1 MMGMAKL
8 KSKIASIRD
17 AWPDILSALKAG
29 HSLKYVCDRLNEDG
43 VAVEYK
49 MLRAYV
55 SVLRREHAGRSAI
68 PLGLKPRSAPFPDQ
82 VPVPTTSA
90 PAISRSNPLATA
102 MEYLNKVR
110 GFQNFTG
117 EPPDPDK
124 IF

>member
-1 MMGMAKL
+1 MEKP
-8 KSKIASIRD
+8 KSKIALIRN
-17 AWPDILSALKAG
+17 AWPDILTALRAG
-29 HSLKYVCDRLNEDG
+29 HTLKCVCERLNEAG

-55 SVLRREHAGRSAI
+55 SLLHREQARRSAP
-68 PLGLKPRSAPFPDQ
+68 PLEPKPRSVRVFEA
-82 VPVPTTSA
+82 VPVPPPS
-90 PAISRSNPLATA
+90 PPISRSNPLATA
-102 MEYLNKVR
+102 MEYLSKVR

>member
-1 MMGMAKL
+1 MEKRN
-8 KSKIASIRD
+8 SKIASIRD
-17 AWPDILSALKAG
+17 AWPDILTALKAG
-29 HSLKYVCDRLNEDG
+29 HTLKHVCERLNEAG

-55 SVLRREHAGRSAI
+55 SVVRREQSR
-68 PLGLKPRSAPFPDQ
+68 PVPTPPKLKPRSAR
-82 VPVPTTSA
+82 VPVPDPLPHPA
-90 PAISRSNPLATA
+90 PAPTPSRPNPLATA
-102 MEYLNKVR
+102 MEYLSKVR